1 MTGRGSDVDAWLAA
15 QREPFREKL
24 AELRDAIH
32 ELVPGAGERI
42 AYGIPIVTLNGKNLV
57 GFNAAKDHY
66 SLQLMS
72 TTPIERYADELAG
85 YRTGKGS
92 VQLKPEEP
100 LPRSLVELLV
110 RSRVAE
116 NAERARKR

>member
-1 MTGRGSDVDAWLAA
+1 MAGRSSDVDAWLAA
-15 QREPFREKL
+15 QPEPFHEKL
-24 AELRDAIH
+24 AELRDVIH
-32 ELVPGAGERI
+32 GLVPGAGERI

-57 GFNAAKDHY
+57 GYNAAKDHY

-72 TTPIERYADELAG
+72 TTPIDRYTDELVG

-92 VQLKPEEP
+92 VRLNPEEP

-110 RSRVAE
+110 RFRIAE
-116 NAERARKR
+116 NAERASKR

>member
-1 MTGRGSDVDAWLAA
+1 V
-15 QREPFREKL
+15 
-24 AELRDAIH
+24 
-32 ELVPGAGERI
+32 
-42 AYGIPIVTLNGKNLV
+42 N
-57 GFNAAKDHY
+57 
-66 SLQLMS
+66 
-72 TTPIERYADELAG
+72 ADELAG